1 MFFCLKK
8 LREMAYHDQV
18 KNQVMW
24 GALITALVLLTLLV
38 LLWVNN
44 RRIKEACRRL
54 NDRANYD
61 PFTIEAI
68 GQSVGFSSRSAF
80 SKAFKQITG
89 LMPGAYRR

>member
-1 MFFCLKK
+1 MFFC
-8 LREMAYHDQV
+8 QV
-18 KNQVMW
+18 KNRVMW

-89 LMPGAYRR
+89 LTPGACRRQSKVFSTP